1 MTAPASSAKN
11 ATLVALGILASRL
24 MGLVRQKLFAH
35 YLGNG
40 LEAAAFAAATRI
52 PNVLQ
57 NLLGEGV
64 LSASFI
70 PSYAGL
76 RAQGRDDDAKAL
88 AGAIFGLLSLLV
100 AALVAAGLL
109 GAPWLVSVI
118 APGYQ
123 GEARALTIALVRIIF
138 PGTGVLVLSAWCLG
152 VLNSHK
158 RFFLSYA
165 APVVWNGAI
174 LVVLVV
180 LRDAAPDPLI
190 RAVAWAT
197 VVGSVLQFAVQ
208 LPAVVRLLGR
218 FDPRP
223 GLGAPG
229 VADVLKGFVPAVA
242 ARGVV
247 QVSAYVDTAFATLLT
262 ERAVAALSYAQ
273 TIALLPV
280 SLFGMAISAAE
291 LPDMSAD
298 AEKAEAERNQALF
311 ARLEA
316 GLGRLAFFVVPS
328 AVAFVAL
335 GDVIAA
341 VLLQSGRFT
350 SVDSRLVWFILT
362 GAGVAL
368 FAQTSGRLY
377 SSAFYALKDTRTP
390 LRFAA
395 LRVAVGIGL
404 GYYAVRVLPAQLG
417 LDAELGV
424 AAITATTGVS
434 AWLEATLLR
443 RALTRRLGRLPQLGP
458 IVAKVAVA
466 ALAAGA
472 VGLGV
477 KWALGAWLGFDAQA
491 PGEWGGPLPLPPLG
505 SPLLVAPVVLGSF
518 GLAYGAVALAL
529 GVPQAKAVAGRLLRR
544 RK

>member
-1 MTAPASSAKN
+1 
-11 ATLVALGILASRL
+11 

-70 PSYAGL
+70 PTYAGL
-76 RAQGRDDDAKAL
+76 RAKGREADAKAL
-88 AGAIFGLLSLLV
+88 AGAIFGLLALLV
-100 AALVAAGLL
+100 GLVVAVGLL
-109 GAPWLVSVI
+109 AAPLLVSLI

-123 GEARALTIALVRIIF
+123 GGARALTIALVRVIF

-174 LVVLVV
+174 LVVLVA
-180 LRDAAPDPLI
+180 LRDVDAERLI
-190 RAVAWAT
+190 HAVAWAT
-197 VVGSVLQFAVQ
+197 VLGSALQFAVQ
-208 LPAVVRLLGR
+208 LPAVFRLLGR
-218 FDPRP
+218 IDPRP
-223 GLGAPG
+223 SLSAPG
-229 VADVLKGFVPAVA
+229 VSEVLRGFVPAVA

-262 ERAVAALSYAQ
+262 ERAVSALSYAQ

-311 ARLEA
+311 VRLEA

-341 VLLQSGRFT
+341 VLLQGGRFT
-350 SVDSRLVWFILT
+350 SVDSRLAWFILM
-362 GAGVAL
+362 GAGIAL

-377 SSAFYALKDTRTP
+377 SSAFYALKDTKTP
-390 LRFAA
+390 LRFAV
-395 LRVAVGIGL
+395 LRVTLGIGL

-417 LDAELGV
+417 LGAELGV
-424 AAITATTGVS
+424 AAITATTGVT
-434 AWLEATLLR
+434 AWLEMVLLR
-443 RALTRRLGRLPQLGP
+443 RALAQRLGRLPNPGP
-458 IVAKVAVA
+458 IVAKVGVA
-466 ALAAGA
+466 AVIAAA

-477 KWALGAWLGFDAQA
+477 KWALGAWRGFDAQA
-491 PGEWGGPLPLPPLG
+491 PGEWGGSLPLPPLA
-505 SPLLVAPVVLGSF
+505 SPLLVAPLVLGSF
-518 GLAYGAVALAL
+518 GVVYGLVALL
-529 GVPQAKAVAGRLLRR
+529 LRVPQASAVAKRVLRR
-544 RK
+544 RQ

>member
-1 MTAPASSAKN
+1 
-11 ATLVALGILASRL
+11 

-40 LEAAAFAAATRI
+40 LEAAAYAAATRI

-76 RAQGRDDDAKAL
+76 RAQGREDDARAL
-88 AGAIFGLLSLLV
+88 AGAIFGLLTLLVGLLV
-100 AALVAAGLL
+100 ALGLL
-109 GAPWLVSVI
+109 GAPWLVSAI

-123 GEARALTIALVRIIF
+123 GEARALTIGLVRLIF

-174 LVVLVV
+174 LVALAIF
-180 LRDAAPDPLI
+180 RAEPADRLI
-190 RAVAWAT
+190 HVVAWAT

-208 LPAVVRLLGR
+208 LPSVVRLLGR

-223 GLGAPG
+223 SLRAPA
-229 VADVLKGFVPAVA
+229 VREVLTGFLPAVA

-262 ERAVAALSYAQ
+262 ERAVSALAYAQ

-298 AEKAEAERNQALF
+298 AGKAEAERNRALF
-311 ARLEA
+311 TRLEA

-328 AVAFVAL
+328 AVAFVAV

-350 SVDSRLVWFILT
+350 SVDSRLVWFILIGS
-362 GAGVAL
+362 GAAL

-390 LRFAA
+390 LKFAA
-395 LRVAVGIGL
+395 LRVTVGVVL

-424 AAITATTGVS
+424 AAITATTGAS
-434 AWLEATLLR
+434 AWLEVVLLR
-443 RALTRRLGRLPQLGP
+443 RALARRLGGLPRPGP
-458 IVAKVAVA
+458 VVARVLVA
-466 ALAAGA
+466 ALIAGG
-472 VGLGV
+472 VGLAA
-477 KWALGAWLGFDAQA
+477 KWGLGAWLGFDTRA
-491 PGEWGGPLPLPPLG
+491 PGEWGGPFPLPPLAT
-505 SPLLVAPVVLGSF
+505 PLLVAPVVLGAF
-518 GLAYGAVALAL
+518 GLAYGAVAFAL
-529 GVPQAKAVAGRLLRR
+529 GVPQAKAVAARLLRS